1 MLKDIVRKHKASLRK
16 RGVLVDDFATMV
28 LSSR

>member
-1 MLKDIVRKHKASLRK
+1 MLKGIVRRHKASPRK
-16 RGVLVDDFATMV
+16 GGVLVDDFATMV